1 MKIISTSSKNL
12 YLSMKSIFT
21 LSFILVLL
29 FGPNISFGQEDV
41 APIAKNDYVSMNN
54 KTIVEEVN
62 YIEINFL
69 ENDVYSSSTLD
80 FSQTKILHQTDQAGK
95 AYLIENNSRVI
106 FYPYEDSFGVDTIF
120 YEICDN
126 KSRCSQAQILIDV
139 KNPNEVNLLIPTAF
153 SPNGDN
159 INDKFYIKGIENY
172 PINEFVVFSRWGSKV
187 YDKNNYTNNEGDV
200 WDGSYSKTGVK
211 LGPGNKLPAGTYFFK
226 LIIKDKKYLKSGYIV
241 IKK

>member
-1 MKIISTSSKNL
+1 MNFIHPSIKNL
-12 YLSMKSIFT
+12 YLTMKSIFT

-29 FGPNISFGQEDV
+29 FGPTLSFGQDG
-41 APIAKNDYVSMNN
+41 APPVAKNDSVSINN
-54 KTIVEEVN
+54 KTLIDEVN
-62 YIEINFL
+62 YIEIVFL
-69 ENDVYSSSTLD
+69 ENDIYSSSTLD
-80 FSQTKILHQTDQAGK
+80 FSQTKILRQNDQAGK
-95 AYLIENNSRVI
+95 AYLVENNTLMV

-120 YEICDN
+120 YEICN
-126 KSRCSQAQILIDV
+126 NRSQCSQAYILVDV
-139 KNPNEVNLLIPTAF
+139 KNPNKVDLLIPTAF

-172 PINEFVVFSRWGSKV
+172 PVNEFVVFSRWGSKV
-187 YDKNNYTNNEGDV
+187 FDKSNYTNDDA

-211 LGPGNKLPAGTYFFK
+211 LGPGDKLPPGTYFFK

>member
-1 MKIISTSSKNL
+1 
-12 YLSMKSIFT
+12 MKSIFT
-21 LSFILVLL
+21 LSFLLILL
-29 FGPNISFGQEDV
+29 FGPNISFAQEDV
-41 APIAKNDYVSMNN
+41 PPVAKNDAVSINN
-54 KTIVEEVN
+54 KTLIDEVN
-62 YIEINFL
+62 YIEIVFL

-80 FSQTKILHQTDQAGK
+80 FSQTKILRQNDQAGK
-95 AYLIENNSRVI
+95 AYLIENNSLMV

-126 KSRCSQAQILIDV
+126 KSRCSQAHILVDV

-159 INDKFYIKGIENY
+159 INDEFYIKGIENY
-172 PINEFVVFSRWGSKV
+172 PVNEFIVFSRWGSKV
-187 YDKNNYTNNEGDV
+187 FDKSNYTNNDA

-211 LGPGNKLPAGTYFFK
+211 LGPGDKLPPGTYFFK